1 MPHVAFLPFTGLRV
15 GTAEMLA
22 FGMSLPGLRDRG
34 EALTL
39 PACLRHPSPFSRETA
54 DLVSRWALAP
64 V

>member
-1 MPHVAFLPFTGLRV
+1 MSMPHVALVPFTGLRV

-39 PACLRHPSPFSRETA
+39 PA
-54 DLVSRWALAP
+54 AP
-64 V
+64 LSLFKGDC